1 MKIFFYIKKLLYYYY
16 EIYVDK
22 LLLLLLLLRKT
33 LVNHRIYKCFEVI
46 NSIGYLLLEQ
56 WNNETYETYVKT
68 NE

>member
-1 MKIFFYIKKLLYYYY
+1 MKIFFYIKKLLYYY

-22 LLLLLLLLRKT
+22 LLLLLLRKT